1 MATNIF
7 EKDAIK
13 NVQRYLRQLSFHDDT
28 ITPVPID
35 GVWADQTRR
44 ALMQF
49 QRAQGLPVT
58 GTVDNNTWAI
68 LKQKYDES
76 VALNSPPLKLDL
88 FPRNIYGGEYEISL
102 GESGFLVDTVQYL
115 LGELGRLYSFPEY
128 APSGVYD
135 EATAALVRDFQTKNK
150 ISATGR
156 VGRETWDA
164 MAAHHNLLLESEE

>member
-13 NVQRYLRQLSFHDDT
+13 NIQRYLRQLSFHDDG
-28 ITPVPID
+28 INPVPID
-35 GVWADQTRR
+35 GIWADQTRR
-44 ALMQF
+44 ALIQF
-49 QRAQGLPVT
+49 QRSQGIPAT

-88 FPRNIYGGEYEISL
+88 FPRNIYGLEYEMTV
-102 GESGFLVDTVQYL
+102 GEIGFLVTAVQYL
-115 LGELGRLYSFPEY
+115 LGELSRLYSFPEC

-135 EATAALVRDFQTKNK
+135 EETASLVREFQKRNG
-150 ISATGR
+150 IEATGK

-164 MAAHHNLLLESEE
+164 MVAQHNLLLEAEE

>member
-1 MATNIF
+1 MANNIF
-7 EKDAIK
+7 QRDAIK
-13 NVQRYLRQLSFHDDT
+13 NIQRYLRQLSFHDDT

-35 GVWADQTRR
+35 GVWAEQTRR

-49 QRAQGLPVT
+49 QRSQGLPVT
-58 GTVDNNTWAI
+58 GTVDNSTWAV
-68 LKQKYDES
+68 LKKKYDES

-88 FPRNIYGGEYEISL
+88 FPRNTYGGEYEASA
-102 GESGFLVDTVQYL
+102 GDSGFLVDAIQYL

-135 EATAALVRDFQTKNK
+135 VSTAAIVRDFQTKNN
-150 ISATGR
+150 IPATGK

-164 MAAHHNLLLESEE
+164 MVAQHNLLLEAEE

>member
-13 NVQRYLRQLSFHDDT
+13 NIQRYLRQLSFHDDG
-28 ITPVPID
+28 IIPVPID
-35 GVWADQTRR
+35 GVWAEQTRR
-44 ALMQF
+44 ALIQF
-49 QRAQGLPVT
+49 QRSQGIPAT

-88 FPRNIYGGEYEISL
+88 FPRNIYGLEYEMTV
-102 GESGFLVDTVQYL
+102 GEIGFLVTAVQYL
-115 LGELGRLYSFPEY
+115 LGELARLYNFPDY
-128 APSGVYD
+128 TPSGVYD
-135 EATAALVRDFQTKNK
+135 EATATLVREFQTRNK
-150 ISATGR
+150 ISVTGN

-164 MAAHHNLLLESEE
+164 MVAQHNLLLEAEE

>member
-13 NVQRYLRQLSFHDDT
+13 NIQRYLRHLSFHDDG
-28 ITPVPID
+28 ITPVPVD
-35 GVWADQTRR
+35 GIWAEQTRR
-44 ALMQF
+44 ALIQF
-49 QRAQGLPVT
+49 QRANGLPAT
-58 GTVDNNTWAI
+58 GTVDGRTWEI

-88 FPRNIYGGEYEISL
+88 FPRNFYGGEYEMTV
-102 GESGFLVDTVQYL
+102 GEQGFLVDAVQYIF
-115 LGELGRLYSFPEY
+115 GELARLYSFPNY

-135 EATAALVRDFQTKNK
+135 EATAALVRDFQGKNK
-150 ISATGR
+150 IPVTGR

-164 MAAHHNLLLESEE
+164 LAAQHNLLLEKEE

>member
-13 NVQRYLRQLSFHDDT
+13 NIQRYLRQLSFHDDE
-28 ITPVPID
+28 IIPVPID
-35 GVWADQTRR
+35 GIWADQTRR
-44 ALMQF
+44 ALIQF
-49 QRAQGLPVT
+49 QRSQGIPAT

-88 FPRNIYGGEYEISL
+88 FPRNIYGLEYEMAV
-102 GESGFLVDTVQYL
+102 GEIGFLVEAVQYL
-115 LGELGRLYSFPEY
+115 LGELARLYSFPEY
-128 APSGVYD
+128 TPSGVYD
-135 EATAALVRDFQTKNK
+135 EETADLVREFQKRNG
-150 ISATGR
+150 IEATGK

-164 MAAHHNLLLESEE
+164 MVAQHNLLLEAEE

>member
-13 NVQRYLRQLSFHDDT
+13 NIQRYLRQLSFHDDG
-28 ITPVPID
+28 INPVPID
-35 GVWADQTRR
+35 GIWADQTRR
-44 ALMQF
+44 ALIQF
-49 QRAQGLPVT
+49 QRSQGIPAT

-115 LGELGRLYSFPEY
+115 LGELSRLYSFPEY
-128 APSGVYD
+128 MTSGVYD
-135 EATAALVRDFQTKNK
+135 EATAALVREVQARNK
-150 ISATGR
+150 ISATGN

-164 MAAHHNLLLESEE
+164 MVAQHNLLLEAEE

>member
-13 NVQRYLRQLSFHDDT
+13 NIQRYLRQLSFHDDG
-28 ITPVPID
+28 INPVPID
-35 GVWADQTRR
+35 GIWADQTRR
-44 ALMQF
+44 ALIQF
-49 QRAQGLPVT
+49 QRSQGIPAT

-88 FPRNIYGGEYEISL
+88 FPRNIYGVEYEMAV
-102 GESGFLVDTVQYL
+102 GEIGFLVEAVQYL
-115 LGELGRLYSFPEY
+115 LGELARLYSFPEY
-128 APSGVYD
+128 TPSGIYD
-135 EATAALVRDFQTKNK
+135 EETASLVREFQKRNG
-150 ISATGR
+150 IEATGK

-164 MAAHHNLLLESEE
+164 MVAQHNLLLEAEE

>member
-1 MATNIF
+1 MANNIF
-7 EKDAIK
+7 QRDAIK
-13 NVQRYLRQLSFHDDT
+13 NIQRYLRQLSFHDDT

-35 GVWADQTRR
+35 GVWAEQTRR

-49 QRAQGLPVT
+49 QRSQGLPVT
-58 GTVDNNTWAI
+58 GTVDNSTWAV
-68 LKQKYDES
+68 LKKKYDES

-88 FPRNIYGGEYEISL
+88 FPRNTYGGEYEASA
-102 GESGFLVDTVQYL
+102 GDSGFLVDAIQYL

-135 EATAALVRDFQTKNK
+135 ESTAAIVRDFQTKNN
-150 ISATGR
+150 IPATGK

-164 MAAHHNLLLESEE
+164 MVAQHNLLLEAEE

>member
-13 NVQRYLRQLSFHDDT
+13 NIQRYLRQLSFHDDG
-28 ITPVPID
+28 INPVPID
-35 GVWADQTRR
+35 GIWADQTRR
-44 ALMQF
+44 ALIQF
-49 QRAQGLPVT
+49 QRSQGIPAT
-58 GTVDNNTWAI
+58 GSVDNNTWAI

-115 LGELGRLYSFPEY
+115 LVELSRLYSFPEY
-128 APSGVYD
+128 MPSGVYD
-135 EATAALVRDFQTKNK
+135 EATAALVREVQARNK
-150 ISATGR
+150 ISATGN

-164 MAAHHNLLLESEE
+164 MVAQHNLLLEAEE